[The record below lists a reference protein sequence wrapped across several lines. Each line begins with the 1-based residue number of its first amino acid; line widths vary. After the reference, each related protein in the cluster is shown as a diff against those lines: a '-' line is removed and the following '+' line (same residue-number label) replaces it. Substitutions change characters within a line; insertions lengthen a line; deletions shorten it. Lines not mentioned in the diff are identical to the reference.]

1 MKVHVADG
9 GVWWVSKSEEIRAP
23 HGIPMRR
30 VVDAVESTFRFMST
44 PEVIPK
50 ETEALSF
57 REGFLV
63 VDGSEISI
71 KIMELYTNGVHIVTP
86 GDTKFADTILEH
98 TFRLFVEM
106 GMRFPESPVLH
117 FHASEVIFDLDKS
130 IDSMIAGC
138 SAVDALI
145 SKHIPHAEN
154 VQCAALTFSS
164 DPKSLPPEIAP
175 VNPTVFRIERRAG
188 EAYDDNRYFSFANTT
203 TADHL
208 EILRG
213 LEALL

>member
-1 MKVHVADG
+1 MKLHVADG

-30 VVDAVESTFRFMST
+30 VVDAVQSTFRFMSI
-44 PEVIPK
+44 PEVLPK

-63 VDGSEISI
+63 VDSREISI
-71 KIMELYTNGVHIVTP
+71 KLIDLFNNGVHIVTP
-86 GDTKFADTILEH
+86 GGTEFADIVLEH
-98 TFRLFVEM
+98 TIRLFVEM

-130 IDSMIAGC
+130 IDSMISNY

-145 SKHIPHAEN
+145 SKHIPHADN